1 MGKKSEG
8 GLKVQT
14 SSYKIN
20 SGGVMYSMMT
30 IGTNTVLYI
39 CKAVRK
45 EN

>member
-20 SGGVMYSMMT
+20 SGSVMYSMT
-30 IGTNTVLYI
+30 TGTNTVLYI
-39 CKAVRK
+39 
-45 EN
+45 